1 MSLSDPSTVA
11 ETLASLMKEAV
22 SLRFQ
27 GQLPGSQAGPLEVL
41 ESLLE
46 CRKRADRIEGLYLQA
61 LTIKGTLSRRSALDK
76 AEADDEWAESLIRVR
91 NSPTYKSNS
100 YAGPREKYAE
110 ADLET
115 LDQRRKARKSG
126 ELLSLAD
133 EAVDVIRTTL
143 TGLNNTRQDHISWIR
158 SLQFMSTLE
167 N

>member
-11 ETLASLMKEAV
+11 ETLASLMKEAL

-27 GQLPGSQAGPLEVL
+27 GELPGAQAGPLEVL

-46 CRKRADRIEGLYLQA
+46 CRKKADRVEGLYLQA
-61 LTIKGTLSRRSALDK
+61 LTIKGTLSRRSALHN
-76 AEADDEWAESLIRVR
+76 AEAEDEWAEALIKVR
-91 NSPTYKSNS
+91 NSPIYKQDSF
-100 YAGPREKYAE
+100 AGPREKYAE
-110 ADLET
+110 ADLAT
-115 LDQRRKARKSG
+115 LEFKRQARKSA

>member
-1 MSLSDPSTVA
+1 MSLSDVSETISALIREAVA
-11 ETLASLMKEAV
+11 LRFEASLPQ
-22 SLRFQ
+22 S
-27 GQLPGSQAGPLEVL
+27 GAGPLEVL

-46 CRKRADRIEGLYLQA
+46 CRRRADRLEGLYIRS
-61 LTIKGTLSRRSALDK
+61 LTIKANLSRRVAVDNAEVDDQW
-76 AEADDEWAESLIRVR
+76 AEALIRVR
-91 NSPTYKSNS
+91 NSPIYKGDS

-110 ADLET
+110 ADLAT
-115 LDQRRKARKSG
+115 LELKRKARKSA
-126 ELLSLAD
+126 ELLNLAD